1 MPEIKDS
8 CSEDFISTCKEI
20 NVEEIIDSIKK
31 KIKEKKEIGILK
43 QKDIDEINDMELLP
57 LPDFLEIPNVY
68 EPHLYPEHKM
78 EDFEPF
84 HLNLEREVGIG
95 KKILGKIR
103 KIISPLTR
111 FMIRPFLNDLK
122 NLEVELHNQNKEEIH
137 RLKELVPIV
146 FQSKEYIKLL
156 HNSMN
161 NMIVELSKLKI
172 EEELLKT
179 KIKVMEDKV
188 EFLENRERAVEKKLF
203 KE

>member
-1 MPEIKDS
+1 MPEIKDG

-68 EPHLYPEHKM
+68 EPHLYPKHKM

-84 HLNLEREVGIG
+84 HLDLEKEAGIA

-103 KIISPLTR
+103 KMVSPLTR

-137 RLKELVPIV
+137 RLKQLVPIV

>member
-8 CSEDFISTCKEI
+8 CSEDFISTSKEI

-31 KIKEKKEIGILK
+31 KIKEKNEAGILK

-68 EPHLYPEHKM
+68 EPHLYPKHKV
-78 EDFEPF
+78 EGFEPF
-84 HLNLEREVGIG
+84 HLDLEVETGTA

-103 KIISPLTR
+103 KIISPFTR
-111 FMIRPFLNDLK
+111 FMIRPFVNDLK
-122 NLEVELHNQNKEEIH
+122 NLQVELHNQDIEEIH
-137 RLKELVPIV
+137 RLKQLIPIV

-156 HNSMN
+156 HNFMN